1 MLLIGIER
9 KEFSNLLC
17 NSAGRGTKMFDGG
30 GRYRICGVVSSN
42 YTWPTYNN
50 KVCQLLD
57 DSSVLYT
64 FIATGRT
71 GSAYGNN
78 LSWSIDTILTAVGN
92 LYFYGTYYQSPNGWK
107 FNGFVE
113 RVG

>member
-1 MLLIGIER
+1 MLLNGVER

-42 YTWPTYNN
+42 YTWPTYNQ
-50 KVCQLLD
+50 KRCYFTD
-57 DSSVLYT
+57 DVNVLH
-64 FIATGRT
+64 ILIDTGRT

-78 LSWSIDTILTAVGN
+78 VSWAIDVTLQAQGA
-92 LYFYGTYYQSPNGWK
+92 LYFWGAYHTSPNGWK